1 MQRINRASWR
11 IIETILLRY
20 PQRKKEYEEYISDIM
35 ASPGGSSRPSDP
47 AKERDKAQSVTEAK
61 ALKMTSVYHERI
73 KKEIEAVEF
82 VYNSLRL
89 EEQKVIRIRYW
100 SKGLRA
106 PIPYLKIGGASY
118 SERQMKRIVFKTIE
132 QIGRY
137 IGELK

>member
-1 MQRINRASWR
+1 
-11 IIETILLRY
+11 
-20 PQRKKEYEEYISDIM
+20 M
-35 ASPGGSSRPSDP
+35 ASTAGGSSRPSDP

-82 VYNSLRL
+82 VYNSLRP

-100 SKGLRA
+100 SKCLRA
-106 PIPYLKIGGASY
+106 PVPYLKIGGACY

>member
-35 ASPGGSSRPSDP
+35 ASPAGGSSRPSDP
-47 AKERDKAQSVTEAK
+47 ARERDKAQSVTEAK

-73 KKEIEAVEF
+73 KKEIE
-82 VYNSLRL
+82 
-89 EEQKVIRIRYW
+89 VIRIRYW